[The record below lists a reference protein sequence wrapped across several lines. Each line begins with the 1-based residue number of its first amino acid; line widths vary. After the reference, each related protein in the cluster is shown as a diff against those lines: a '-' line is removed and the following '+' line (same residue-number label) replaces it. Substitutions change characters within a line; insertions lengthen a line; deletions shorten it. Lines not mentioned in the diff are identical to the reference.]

1 MKKVLLAL
9 VLSFAL
15 TACASIPNPFTAPTL
30 AAVESSYGAA
40 LALAVNYRDACAQRL
55 IPASCRTV
63 VPVMQSY
70 GARAQ
75 SAVLVARNFVKNNPT
90 LDATSI
96 LSTAQDA
103 IEMFKSNTPKT

>member
-1 MKKVLLAL
+1 MLRRLLPIFFAL
-9 VLSFAL
+9 AL

-40 LALAVNYRDACAQRL
+40 LAVAVNYRDACAQRL
-55 IPASCRTV
+55 IPSSCRTV
-63 VPVMQSY
+63 VPVVQVY

>member
-15 TACASIPNPFTAPTL
+15 TACGTISNPFTAPTL
-30 AAVESSYGAA
+30 AAVEESYGVA
-40 LALAVNYRDACAQRL
+40 LALSVSYHDDCAKRL
-55 IPASCRTV
+55 IPPSCRTV
-63 VPVMQSY
+63 VPVMQAY

-75 SAVLVARNFVKNNPT
+75 AAVLMARSFVKNNPT

-96 LSTAQDA
+96 LTLATDA
-103 IEMFKSNTPKT
+103 ISKFKSNTPKT